1 VDVDRL
7 AKIFKALSN
16 PNRLRLFDEI
26 RAKGQAQY
34 EEAKKRGVAG
44 CLLQHV
50 IEALD
55 VGAPTV
61 SHHLKELVNAGL
73 VETQKVGK
81 HLHCSVAR
89 DVVEEV
95 RRFFDSPDSND
106 ARDAND
112 PNGTSARS
120 A

>member
-1 VDVDRL
+1 VDADRF

-26 RAKGQAQY
+26 RTKGQA
-34 EEAKKRGVAG
+34 EFEAAKQRGVTG

-50 IEALD
+50 IDALD

-73 VETQKVGK
+73 VETRKVGK
-81 HLHCSVAR
+81 HLRCNVAK
-89 DVVEEV
+89 DVVDEV
-95 RRFFDSPDSND
+95 RRFFDPGSQPSSKSV
-106 ARDAND
+106 A
-112 PNGTSARS
+112 
-120 A
+120 

>member
-1 VDVDRL
+1 MDHEHF

-26 RAKGQAQY
+26 RAKGHAHF
-34 EEAKKRGVAG
+34 EDAKKRGVAG

-73 VETQKVGK
+73 VETHKVGK
-81 HLHCSVAR
+81 QLRCSVVH
-89 DVVEEV
+89 DVVDDLQRYFGRE
-95 RRFFDSPDSND
+95 PGP
-106 ARDAND
+106 AA
-112 PNGTSARS
+112 
-120 A
+120 